1 MLFVQGEELVLL
13 GAVHTF
19 IVPVPSGM
27 APKDQR
33 VNNIARSHLFIF
45 ILIMHSYVCMYT
57 YLPYTY
63 IGMYTPRH
71 THN

>member
-13 GAVHTF
+13 GAAHTF

-33 VNNIARSHLFIF
+33 ITNIARSHLFIS
-45 ILIMHSYVCMYT
+45 ILNMLSYVCMYT

-63 IGMYTPRH
+63 IGMYT
-71 THN
+71 